1 MKINIKLLTK
11 IAFPV
16 FILGLC
22 CWIVAQ
28 NQNQTQ
34 SQDRVFA
41 GGEMQPDQEEQ
52 EPETQIQEKTVTL
65 PGEKSPVIE
74 EDDFIVYDQEIWS
87 RKLFQKKLPPLNKK
101 EKIIWAF
108 RMAETNTFL

>member
-1 MKINIKLLTK
+1 MKTDIKLLTK
-11 IAFPV
+11 IAFLV

-22 CWIVAQ
+22 FWTAAQ

-34 SQDRVFA
+34 SLNRVAA
-41 GGEMQPDQEEQ
+41 GGERQPDREEQ
-52 EPETQIQEKTVTL
+52 KPGAQTREKTISL
-65 PGEKSPVIE
+65 PEEESPMIE
-74 EDDFIVYDQEIWS
+74 EDDFIIYDQEIWS
-87 RKLFQKKLPPLNKK
+87 RKLFQKKLPPLDKK